1 IIDEQPPICS
11 SGRLVIEHWSAQIL
25 SELVYEVDI
34 SVLPG
39 TDLSREFGPDF
50 AHCSAQPYWFG
61 TDPALLE
68 IPLTVGYTGLLAQIG
83 RPAHVLT
90 MHPWL
95 KAVHIPGVLA
105 RLHLIDRIP
114 LTPEG

>member
-1 IIDEQPPICS
+1 MLDPGTWTVIDWRAKGPPM
-11 SGRLVIEHWSAQIL
+11 LVVVVDTEA
-25 SELVYEVDI
+25 ELR
-34 SVLPG
+34 VLPG

-114 LTPEG
+114 